1 MYSYYV
7 YGGNY
12 PETVVDAL
20 IRRGN
25 WQEGKEEDNLE
36 KCNLVWKPFN
46 HQPDGY
52 KRMDK
57 RLVRNN

>member
-1 MYSYYV
+1 MYTFYV

-20 IRRGN
+20 LRRGN
-25 WQEGKEEDNLE
+25 WQEGREEDNLE

-46 HQPDGY
+46 H
-52 KRMDK
+52 
-57 RLVRNN
+57 